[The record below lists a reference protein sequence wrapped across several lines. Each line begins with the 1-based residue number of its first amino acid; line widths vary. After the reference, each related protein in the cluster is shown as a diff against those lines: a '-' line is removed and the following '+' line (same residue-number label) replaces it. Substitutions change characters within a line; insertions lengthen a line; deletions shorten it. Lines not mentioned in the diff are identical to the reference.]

1 MSDAQGGGVLC
12 LGPFL
17 AGKVRQLKSSAHLW
31 IVTIPWT
38 NFEMAT
44 SQREQP
50 SVERALEQIADIE
63 VEEEGESDP
72 LEGLGNQEIAK
83 IYHQLSP
90 EDRQLFRQF
99 KAFHKLHYDL
109 YGHDAPSYQLT
120 RGIVQNMFPGIPAHD
135 TEVIA
140 QARAEILAAE
150 RVKELCKQLGLAVP
164 VELQQPQ
171 PRKEAPEYPPPPPPL
186 RFPSQQEKQRQQEQ
200 QQAVPQPG
208 ISEGEDVKPD
218 IKPPR
223 RLATTFLGKPGL
235 LRMIGTGDDDHIIT
249 KVVPGTDPMQD
260 FEEDDPTDVIVIEH
274 ETDESDVDDLSEVS
288 MVSAEAMSGG
298 ELQGLL
304 ANLAAAQQKTAEA
317 IDALAARTSEMSTE
331 QVGEAAATVVTE
343 VGHIK
348 GLHEITQAFDKSE
361 IALVLAVGVRKLHE
375 YQCLKGQR
383 KEEDILPYSQ
393 LEKRFGVNRRTIVEC
408 SQGYK
413 YRYPKGVPTKV
424 QFTLTKPE
432 REEEEATTSTAK
444 PT

>member
-1 MSDAQGGGVLC
+1 MS
-12 LGPFL
+12 GPIL
-17 AGKVRQLKSSAHLW
+17 AGKTRQLKSSALLW
-31 IVTIPWT
+31 IVTILWT
-38 NFEMAT
+38 NFEMAA

-50 SVERALEQIADIE
+50 SVEQALEQIADIE
-63 VEEEGESDP
+63 VEEEGESNP
-72 LEGLGNQEIAK
+72 LECLGNQEIAK

-120 RGIVQNMFPGIPAHD
+120 RGLIQNMFSGIPTHD
-135 TEVIA
+135 AEVIA
-140 QARAEILAAE
+140 KARAEILAAE
-150 RVKELCKQLGLAVP
+150 WIKELCKQLGLAVP
-164 VELQQPQ
+164 VELQQPL
-171 PRKEAPEYPPPPPPL
+171 PREEAPEYPPPPPPL

-200 QQAVPQPG
+200 LQAAPQPST
-208 ISEGEDVKPD
+208 SEGDVKPD

-235 LRMIGTGDDDHIIT
+235 LRMIGVGDDDHIIT

-260 FEEDDPTDVIVIEH
+260 FDEDDPANVIVIEH

-288 MVSAEAMSGG
+288 MMSANAMSGG
-298 ELQGLL
+298 ELQSLL

-317 IDALAARTSEMSTE
+317 IDALAARTSEMSTK
-331 QVGEAAATVVTE
+331 QVGDAAAAVVTE

-348 GLHEITQAFDKSE
+348 GLHEITKAFDKSE

-383 KEEDILPYSQ
+383 DEEDILPYSQ
-393 LEKRFGVNRRTIVEC
+393 LEKCFGVNRRTIIEC

-424 QFTLTKPE
+424 QFTLMKPE
-432 REEEEATTSTAK
+432 REEEGQAATSTAK